1 MNQTTLPAR
10 IAAGLLLAAA
20 AASAAN
26 AAARQSGAAEAQQA
40 VPATVYKPAV
50 EYRAAPAPE
59 RPDRNW
65 KASNDTV
72 ANTNSMALTMKSMG
86 GHAGHTMPATPTAPA
101 DPHAGH
107 RMAPQPQPKQAHEH
121 HGDHQ

>member
-1 MNQTTLPAR
+1 MNHFTLPAR

-20 AASAAN
+20 AASAA
-26 AAARQSGAAEAQQA
+26 AQQSGAADAQRP
-40 VPATVYKPAV
+40 VPATVYQPAV
-50 EYRAAPAPE
+50 DYRAAPAAG

-65 KASNDTV
+65 RASNDTV

-86 GHAGHTMPATPTAPA
+86 GHAGHAGHAMPAA

-107 RMAPQPQPKQAHEH
+107 RMAPQPQPKQVPAHEQ
-121 HGDHQ
+121 HGEHP

>member
-1 MNQTTLPAR
+1 MKHFTPPAR

-20 AASAAN
+20 AASAA
-26 AAARQSGAAEAQQA
+26 AQQSSVA
-40 VPATVYKPAV
+40 DAHRPVPPTVYRPAV
-50 EYRAAPAPE
+50 EYRAAPAAE

-86 GHAGHTMPATPTAPA
+86 GHAGHAAHAMPGA

-107 RMAPQPQPKQAHEH
+107 RMAPQPKPQPTQAPAHEH
-121 HGDHQ
+121 HGEHQ